1 MSDLALGLD
10 GDLLIDT
17 HRVPLVVGNDAIAQ
31 CWRSRMRL
39 FAGEWFLDQRLG
51 VPYQDWAQGT
61 PRAVM
66 RAKLV
71 KLAVETA
78 GISTVRDVVFI
89 FDAPTRVLKVQ
100 IDAVFADDR
109 LVRLVFNEA
118 LL

>member
-10 GDLLIDT
+10 ADLLVDK
-17 HRVPLVVGNDAIAQ
+17 HRIPLVVGNEAIAQ
-31 CWRSRMRL
+31 CWRSRLRL

-51 VPYQDWAQGT
+51 VPYQDWAQGV
-61 PRAVM
+61 PRPVI

-71 KLAVETA
+71 KLTVETA
-78 GISTVRDVVFI
+78 GISTVRDVVFE
-89 FDAPTRVLKVQ
+89 FEAVTRLLKVQ

-109 LVRLVFNEA
+109 FVRLAFNEA